1 MSDLFSMMIPGAR
14 GEGAPLAVHAPYDGS
29 LIATVER
36 AGPAGVAAALET
48 ADRLFRDRDAWLGP
62 ARRIEILT
70 RAASLLEE
78 RREDLALE
86 ASREGGKPLRD
97 SLVEADRAADSL
109 RSCVERLRTAAGREI
124 PMNINAASAGRVAFT
139 RREPVGVVL
148 AFSAFNHPLNLIAHQ
163 VGPAVAAGCPVI
175 VKPAEATPLS
185 CWRFVAILREAGLP
199 DAWCQ
204 PLLATDLDVAG
215 SMVSDPRVGFFSF
228 IGSSKIG
235 WMLRSR
241 LAPGARCALEHGG
254 AAPVLI
260 AADADLESAVPLL
273 VKGGFYHAGQVC
285 VSVQRIF
292 AHERVARELSE
303 RLAAAAGALEVGDP
317 TRDGTDVGPL
327 IRTGEV
333 RRVQEWIDE
342 AVGGGAVAVTGG
354 RSVSERIYAPTVL
367 WDPPAGA
374 RVSRLEVFGPV
385 VCVYPVRDLDEGIA
399 RANELPLRFQA
410 AVFTRDLDTAF
421 RAAGRLC
428 ASAVMVNDHT
438 AFRVDW
444 MPFGGLAES
453 GLGTGGI
460 PFTMDDMTVEKL
472 VVFRSKEWGFG
483 D

>member
-1 MSDLFSMMIPGAR
+1 MESEEARAMSDLFPMMIPGAR
-14 GEGAPLAVHAPYDGS
+14 AEGAPLAVHAPYDGS

-228 IGSSKIG
+228 IGSSKIRVDAPLSARPRG
-235 WMLRSR
+235 ALRARARRGGPRSDRGRRRSGERRAPSDQRRVLPRRTGVR
-241 LAPGARCALEHGG
+241 LRP
-254 AAPVLI
+254 
-260 AADADLESAVPLL
+260 ADLRP
-273 VKGGFYHAGQVC
+273 
-285 VSVQRIF
+285 
-292 AHERVARELSE
+292 
-303 RLAAAAGALEVGDP
+303 
-317 TRDGTDVGPL
+317 
-327 IRTGEV
+327 
-333 RRVQEWIDE
+333 
-342 AVGGGAVAVTGG
+342 
-354 RSVSERIYAPTVL
+354 
-367 WDPPAGA
+367 
-374 RVSRLEVFGPV
+374 
-385 VCVYPVRDLDEGIA
+385 
-399 RANELPLRFQA
+399 
-410 AVFTRDLDTAF
+410 
-421 RAAGRLC
+421 
-428 ASAVMVNDHT
+428 
-438 AFRVDW
+438 
-444 MPFGGLAES
+444 
-453 GLGTGGI
+453 
-460 PFTMDDMTVEKL
+460 
-472 VVFRSKEWGFG
+472 
-483 D
+483 